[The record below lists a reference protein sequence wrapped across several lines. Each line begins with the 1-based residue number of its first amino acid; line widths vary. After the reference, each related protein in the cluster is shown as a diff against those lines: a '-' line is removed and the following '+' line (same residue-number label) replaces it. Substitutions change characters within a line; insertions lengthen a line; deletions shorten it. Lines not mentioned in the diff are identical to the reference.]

1 MLIDKNAILQIFGS
15 LLKSP
20 SLLDESERYVF
31 DVSNFTTPF
40 ERGLFST
47 IYNLH
52 KNGATQISVIDISN
66 YIQGFPSLKEIFDKE
81 NGIEYLNDAYELSQ
95 LENFDYYYTRF
106 KKFNLLRDLNK
117 MGYNTSKLYVDN
129 YFDSRSEEVNQQF
142 DKLTIDDI
150 FTHIRK
156 DLGLIESDY
165 TQGKRVDLVDA
176 SSGLKELVAELKTH
190 PEVGTAL
197 QGQIFNT
204 VCRGARLGK
213 LYVRSGSSGS
223 GKTRNS
229 VGDACYI
236 AFPYRYDP
244 ANKSWEVT
252 GQCDKVLYIATEQEL
267 SEIQTLI
274 LAYLT
279 GMNEQRILDGSYD
292 QDEAVILSLAIELVE
307 HYKDNFIITQIA
319 DPNIE
324 KIKAKIREAYIK
336 YNMSIVFYDYL
347 FSSPALLNEFR
358 DLKIREDV
366 SLMML
371 STALKDV
378 AVELQLFIMTAT
390 QLNSDYDKVKGI
402 KNQQLLRGSKS
413 IIDKGDLGCIMLP
426 VTEEEN
432 TIMSEVMSRYFLRP
446 NMITDIYKNR
456 RGQYTNI
463 KIWSY
468 VDLGTCR
475 KQDLFIT
482 NGNYEIL
489 TFQPKNYLIDFDLDI
504 DFLEHLNE
512 VTNKLTLQPCSQN
525 NSVVQTIEKSGEL
538 YI

>member
-20 SLLDESERYVF
+20 GLLDETEKYVF
-31 DVSNFTTPF
+31 DISNFTTPF

-66 YIQGFPSLKEIFDKE
+66 YIQDFPSIKALFDKE

-95 LENFDYYYTRF
+95 LENFDYYYMRF

-117 MGYNTSKLYVDN
+117 MGYNTSKIYIEN
-129 YFDSRSEEVNQQF
+129 YFDAKSEEINQQF
-142 DKLTIDDI
+142 DKLTVEDI
-150 FTHIRK
+150 FLRIRK
-156 DLGLIESDY
+156 DLGLLETDY
-165 TQGKRVDLVDA
+165 VQGKQVELVDA
-176 SSGLKELVAELKTH
+176 YSGLEELVAELKIH

-236 AFPYRYDP
+236 AFPYRY
-244 ANKSWEVT
+244 NHTTSSWEVT
-252 GQCDKVLYIATEQEL
+252 GQSDKVLYIATEQEL

-274 LAYLT
+274 LAYIS
-279 GMNEQRILDGSYD
+279 GINEQKILDGSYSK
-292 QDEAVILSLAIELVE
+292 EEETILKLSIELVKK
-307 HYKDNFIITQIA
+307 YKDNFIITQIS

-336 YNMSIVFYDYL
+336 HNMSIVFYDYL

-366 SLMML
+366 ALMML
-371 STALKDV
+371 STALKDI
-378 AVELQLFIMTAT
+378 AVELKIFIMTAT
-390 QLNSDYDKVKGI
+390 QLSGEYDKVKGI
-402 KNQQLLRGSKS
+402 KNQTLLRGSKS

-426 VTEEEN
+426 ITDEEYN
-432 TIMSEVMSRYFLRP
+432 IMSDVMNKYFIRP

-489 TFQPKNYLIDFDLDI
+489 SFQPKNYLIDFDLDI

-512 VTNKLTLQPCSQN
+512 VTNKTINTNPCSTN
-525 NSVVQTIEKSGEL
+525 KIVEAIEKSGE
-538 YI
+538 IHI